1 MFRSIRAELLA
12 WQAVI
17 LVAVVFGFGT
27 TLYLRVA
34 YATRERVDAD
44 LLGAAQLVALR
55 LQQSAADQ
63 VPEIPE
69 AYRQRFGERA
79 QDRPYLVV
87 WDGQGRVRMA
97 SEPVPDDLRPA
108 RELPAAE
115 GPHPYHARNRGPFR
129 EVIVRG
135 PSAGQ
140 VLVGR
145 QMGRERNELRRLLA
159 WLVGSG
165 VAIVAL
171 GLVGAGVLARQI
183 LTPVA
188 QIAGLA
194 ERISAS
200 NLAERID
207 EVGSKAELGRLAQV
221 LNRMFGRLEAAFE
234 RQARFTADAS
244 HELRT
249 PTAVVL
255 AQSELALAHERS
267 PEEYQEALEACQ
279 RAARRMESL
288 VEGLLTLARIDAGQ
302 GELRTEVVELL
313 AVVENAV
320 ALVRPMADRK
330 QIEMTCELECVQVH
344 GDAARLGQVVVNLL
358 SNAVHYNPP
367 HGQIHIGLARQAHQ
381 AVLAVEDTGIGIGA
395 EELPHVFERFYRVDP
410 ARTGETGGVGLG
422 LAICQEIVHRHGGTI
437 EVASVLGVG
446 TTFTVRLPCG
456 NP

>member
-1 MFRSIRAELLA
+1 MPIFS
-12 WQAVI
+12 
-17 LVAVVFGFGT
+17 
-27 TLYLRVA
+27 
-34 YATRERVDAD
+34 ERP
-44 LLGAAQLVALR
+44 QLVAQR
-55 LQQSAADQ
+55 LQQSGADQ
-63 VPEIPE
+63 EGEIPE
-69 AYRQRFGERA
+69 TYRQRFGEHA
-79 QDRPYLVV
+79 QDVPYLVV

-97 SEPVPDDLRPA
+97 SEAVPDDLRPA

-115 GPHPYHARNRGPFR
+115 GPHPYHARTRGPFR

-135 PSAGQ
+135 PAEGQ

-159 WLVGSG
+159 WLAGTG

-171 GLVGAGVLARQI
+171 GLVGVWWLARQI

-188 QIAGLA
+188 RIAGIA

-207 EVGSKAELGRLAQV
+207 EAGSKAELGRLTQV
-221 LNRMFGRLEAAFE
+221 LNRMFGRLEAAFQ

-255 AQSELALAHERS
+255 AQAELALAKERS

-302 GELRTEVVELL
+302 GEARAEVVDL
-313 AVVENAV
+313 ATVVEHAV
-320 ALVRPMADRK
+320 ALLQPMARQK
-330 QIEMTCELECVQVH
+330 QVTLTRDLQSVPVR
-344 GDAARLGQVVVNLL
+344 GDATRLGQVVANLL
-358 SNAVHYNPP
+358 SNAVRYNRPQ
-367 HGQIHIGLARQAHQ
+367 GQVRISLTTEAHQ
-381 AVLAVEDTGIGIGA
+381 AVLSVEDTGIGISA
-395 EELPHVFERFYRVDP
+395 DDLPRISERFYRVDP
-410 ARTGETGGVGLG
+410 ARTGESGGVGLG
-422 LAICQEIVHRHGGTI
+422 LAICQEIVRNYGGTI
-437 EVASVLGVG
+437 DVASVLGVG
-446 TTFTVRLPCG
+446 TTFLVRLPRADH
-456 NP
+456 